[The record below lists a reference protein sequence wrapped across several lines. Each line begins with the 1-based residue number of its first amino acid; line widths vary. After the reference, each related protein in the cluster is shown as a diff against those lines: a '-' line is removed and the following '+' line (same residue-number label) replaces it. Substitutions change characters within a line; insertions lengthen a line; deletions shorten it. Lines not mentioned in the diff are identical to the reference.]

1 MKMPTKSKPKP
12 KRLKAASNIAPI
24 NQTYGDLKEGLH
36 VAGYTFERACHRLK
50 KLLSDDSWKY
60 CSPAG
65 FTDVD
70 KFLNSL
76 QLERFA
82 KVAEER
88 AEIARLI
95 KHLRPEVSVR
105 AIGRAL
111 KVPETTM
118 RRIGAPKPQK
128 AKKKQ

>member
-1 MKMPTKSKPKP
+1 MKKKSK
-12 KRLKAASNIAPI
+12 LKIAASNIAPI
-24 NQTYGDLKEGLH
+24 NQTYGELKEGLH
-36 VAGYTFERACHRLK
+36 IAGYTFERGCHRLK
-50 KLLSDDSWKY
+50 KLLSDDSWKH
-60 CSPAG
+60 CGPTG

-70 KFLNSL
+70 QFLNSL
-76 QLERFA
+76 QLEKFA

-88 AEIARLI
+88 VEISRLI